1 MYVSSMHILS
11 THGHVHGLVHPINIY
26 LSTIPFH
33 HRATLYTYPIADN
46 FPHWKL
52 CNDKQIYTHAHVHTH
67 LQDPNSTHLWN
78 FMNML
83 PVDIKVQKFVLRF
96 CFRVS
101 TCTLYLVLCC
111 NLLLHFASSCICYGI
126 ATVQRASLEPSPHAS
141 TLQLLPYVGPL
152 QVCTEPVW
160 DGLQGEQEWLP
171 ASPLHCYCVCQYG
184 MSGQAVI
191 QQERYHYSGNY
202 K

>member
-101 TCTLYLVLCC
+101 TRTLYLVLCC
-111 NLLLHFASSCICYGI
+111 NLLLHFCIFLYMLWHSHSTESRPWTLTTCECSPTTPICRATTSLHWASMRRPTGRTRMTTC
-126 ATVQRASLEPSPHAS
+126 
-141 TLQLLPYVGPL
+141 
-152 QVCTEPVW
+152 
-160 DGLQGEQEWLP
+160 
-171 ASPLHCYCVCQYG
+171 
-184 MSGQAVI
+184 
-191 QQERYHYSGNY
+191 
-202 K
+202 